1 MKIMSSKKIALLSAV
16 VMAHAVLAG
25 SYVDVST
32 KDIKLPASDSY
43 YSAFVGASLGLGGY
57 NGYYEA
63 VNVTT
68 PTTTPDIHSSY
79 NGVNSALLG
88 GVVGVEALYKDM
100 YYGAV
105 VANATYNTL
114 SHDLRISTNAFGVY
128 DMVSSVENKFQWGA
142 NVRLGRLVGSA
153 KPYVLVGMQSGNW
166 TMGLTNNSSTA
177 KRGNAANTTTNH
189 SKTLYAPQVGLG
201 VVVPMSEKMS
211 AGLEYSYT
219 KFGTVDVSKT
229 TTSPSETWKHSLRNS
244 QNTFAMT
251 VNYNIL

>member
-1 MKIMSSKKIALLSAV
+1 MKILSSKKIALLSAV
-16 VMAHAVLAG
+16 VMAHAVSAG

-57 NGYYEA
+57 NGYYAA
-63 VNVTT
+63 VRTDVVAS
-68 PTTTPDIHSSY
+68 TPDTHSAY
-79 NGVNSALLG
+79 VGVNSALFG

-114 SHDLRISTNAFGVY
+114 SHDLRLSTNTSGVY
-128 DMVSSVENKFQWGA
+128 DTIASVENKFQWGA

-166 TMGLTNNSSTA
+166 TMGLVNNSSDN
-177 KRGNAANTTTNH
+177 KRGIAANTNTDY
-189 SKTLYAPQVGLG
+189 SKTLYAPQLGLG
-201 VVVPMSEKMS
+201 VIVPMSEKMS

-219 KFGTVDVSKT
+219 KFGTVDQSLT
-229 TTSPSETWKHSLRNS
+229 ASSQTWKHSLRNS

-251 VNYNIL
+251 VNYNIA